1 MSYKKSLL
9 ADRLRRSTAREESN
23 RRLGRPYKFRGAIVD
38 LDNNDEALKLNV
50 PDLRDGL
57 MPSRNKNKKTTDK
70 PLSFIDRTMDFIV
83 ASNDSLAKLVSDNP
97 IRGEVEDII
106 ASFDKDAGLS
116 DVLTGEGTSTRA
128 LTIDGKPVNMLDK
141 GDDVNIEINPKSK
154 EGINNFISSLSMSES
169 TNNPTSRRTN
179 KDGDEYGGELNFGI
193 ARLQDY
199 MEDTGAEFDMD
210 AFIDDP
216 KLQKK
221 VGLWHINSIDKE
233 IAQIKNIP
241 ADISD
246 QNGLRAVA
254 HLGGL
259 DGMKEF
265 ISSRMPD
272 ATGKVYNT
280 KDELG
285 TSLMLYYNKFSK
297 KGV

>member
-9 ADRLRRSTAREESN
+9 TAREESN

-38 LDNNDEALKLNV
+38 LDDNDEALKLNV

-57 MPSRNKNKKTTDK
+57 MTSPNKNKKTTDK
-70 PLSFIDRTMDFIV
+70 PLSFIARTMDFIV
-83 ASNDSLAKLVSDNP
+83 ASNDSLSKLVSENP
-97 IRGEVEDII
+97 MRGEVEDII

-116 DVLTGEGTSTRA
+116 DVLSGEGTSTRA
-128 LTIDGKPVNMLDK
+128 LTIDGEPVNMLDK
-141 GDDVNIEINPKSK
+141 GDDVSIEINPKSK
-154 EGINNFISSLSMSES
+154 EGISNFISSLSMSES
-169 TNNPTSRRTN
+169 TNDPTSRRTN

-193 ARLQDY
+193 DRLLDY
-199 MEDTGAEFDMD
+199 MRDTGAEFDMD

-233 IAQIKNIP
+233 IAKIKNIP

-265 ISSRMPD
+265 IASRMPD

>member
-9 ADRLRRSTAREESN
+9 TAREESN

-38 LDNNDEALKLNV
+38 LDDNDEALKLNV

-57 MPSRNKNKKTTDK
+57 MASPNKNKKTTDK

-128 LTIDGKPVNMLDK
+128 LTIDGEPVNMLDK
-141 GDDVNIEINPKSK
+141 GDDISIEINPKSK

-169 TNNPTSRRTN
+169 SNDSQSIRTN
-179 KDGDEYGGELNFGI
+179 KDGRKFAGFLNFGKD
-193 ARLQDY
+193 RLLDY
-199 MEDTGAEFDMD
+199 MRDTGAEFDMD

-216 KLQKK
+216 KLQKE

-254 HLGGL
+254 HLGGIP
-259 DGMKEF
+259 GMKKF
-265 ISSRMPD
+265 IASRMPD
-272 ATGKVYNT
+272 ATGNAYNT
-280 KDELG
+280 KDELN
-285 TSLMLYYNKFSK
+285 TTLMSYYTKFSK

>member
-9 ADRLRRSTAREESN
+9 TAREESS

-57 MPSRNKNKKTTDK
+57 MTSPNKNKKTTDK

-83 ASNDSLAKLVSDNP
+83 ASNDSLAKLVSENP
-97 IRGEVEDII
+97 MRGEVRDII

-116 DVLTGEGTSTRA
+116 DVLSGEGTSTRA
-128 LTIDGKPVNMLDK
+128 LTIDGEPVNMLDK

-169 TNNPTSRRTN
+169 TNDPTSRRTN

-193 ARLQDY
+193 DRLLDY
-199 MEDTGAEFDMD
+199 MRDTGAEFDMD

-233 IAQIKNIP
+233 IAKIKNIP

-265 ISSRMPD
+265 IASRMPD

>member
-9 ADRLRRSTAREESN
+9 TAREESN

-57 MPSRNKNKKTTDK
+57 MTSPNKNKKTTDK

-83 ASNDSLAKLVSDNP
+83 ASNDSLSKLVSENP
-97 IRGEVEDII
+97 MRGEVEDII

-116 DVLTGEGTSTRA
+116 DVLSGEGTSTRA
-128 LTIDGKPVNMLDK
+128 LTIDGEPVNMLDK
-141 GDDVNIEINPKSK
+141 GDDVNIKINPKSK
-154 EGINNFISSLSMSES
+154 EGISNFISSLSMSES
-169 TNNPTSRRTN
+169 SNDPTSRRTN

-193 ARLQDY
+193 DRLLDY
-199 MEDTGAEFDMD
+199 MRDTGAEFDMD

-233 IAQIKNIP
+233 IAKIKNIP

-265 ISSRMPD
+265 IASRMPD

>member
-9 ADRLRRSTAREESN
+9 TAREESN

-57 MPSRNKNKKTTDK
+57 MTSPNKNKKTTDK

-83 ASNDSLAKLVSDNP
+83 ASNDSLSKLVSENP
-97 IRGEVEDII
+97 MRGEVEDII

-116 DVLTGEGTSTRA
+116 DVLSGEGTSTRA
-128 LTIDGKPVNMLDK
+128 LTIDGEPVNMLDK
-141 GDDVNIEINPKSK
+141 GDDVNIKINPKSK
-154 EGINNFISSLSMSES
+154 EGISNFISSLSMSES
-169 TNNPTSRRTN
+169 SNDPTSRRTN
-179 KDGDEYGGELNFGI
+179 TDGKEFGGELNFGM

-233 IAQIKNIP
+233 IAKIKNIP

-259 DGMKEF
+259 PGMKKF
-265 ISSRMPD
+265 IASRMPD
-272 ATGKVYNT
+272 ATGDVYNT
-280 KDELG
+280 KDELN
-285 TSLMLYYNKFSK
+285 TTLMSYYTKFSK

>member
-1 MSYKKSLL
+1 MFYKKSYL
-9 ADRLRRSTAREESN
+9 TAREESN

-57 MPSRNKNKKTTDK
+57 MTSPNKNKKTTDK

-83 ASNDSLAKLVSDNP
+83 ASNDSLAKLVSENP
-97 IRGEVEDII
+97 MRGEVEDII

-116 DVLTGEGTSTRA
+116 DVLSGEGTSTRA
-128 LTIDGKPVNMLDK
+128 LTIDGEPVNMLDK
-141 GDDVNIEINPKSK
+141 GDDVSIEINPKSK
-154 EGINNFISSLSMSES
+154 EGISNFISSLSMSES
-169 TNNPTSRRTN
+169 TNDPTSRRTN

-193 ARLQDY
+193 DRLLDY
-199 MEDTGAEFDMD
+199 MRDTGAEFDMD

-221 VGLWHINSIDKE
+221 IGLWHINSIDKE
-233 IAQIKNIP
+233 IAKIKNIP
-241 ADISD
+241 AGLSN

-265 ISSRMPD
+265 IASRMPD

>member
-9 ADRLRRSTAREESN
+9 TAREESN

-57 MPSRNKNKKTTDK
+57 MTSPNKNKKTTDK

-83 ASNDSLAKLVSDNP
+83 ASNDSLSKLVSENP
-97 IRGEVEDII
+97 MRGEVEDII

-116 DVLTGEGTSTRA
+116 DVLSGEGTSTRA
-128 LTIDGKPVNMLDK
+128 LTIDGEPVNMLDK
-141 GDDVNIEINPKSK
+141 GDDVNIKINPKSK
-154 EGINNFISSLSMSES
+154 EGISNFISSLSMSES
-169 TNNPTSRRTN
+169 TNDPTSRRTN

-193 ARLQDY
+193 DRLLDY
-199 MEDTGAEFDMD
+199 MRDTGAEFDMD

-233 IAQIKNIP
+233 IAKIKNIP

-259 DGMKEF
+259 PGMKKF
-265 ISSRMPD
+265 IASRMPD
-272 ATGKVYNT
+272 ATGDVYNT
-280 KDELG
+280 KDELN
-285 TSLMLYYNKFSK
+285 TTLMSYYTKFSK

>member
-9 ADRLRRSTAREESN
+9 TAREESN

-38 LDNNDEALKLNV
+38 LDDNDEALKLNV

-57 MPSRNKNKKTTDK
+57 MASPNKNKKTTDK

-128 LTIDGKPVNMLDK
+128 LTIDGEPVNMLDK
-141 GDDVNIEINPKSK
+141 GDDISIEINPKSK

-169 TNNPTSRRTN
+169 SNDSQSIRTN
-179 KDGDEYGGELNFGI
+179 KDGRKFAGFLNIGKEV
-193 ARLQDY
+193 QDQY
-199 MEDTGAEFDMD
+199 MDATGAEFDMD
-210 AFIDDP
+210 AFRDDP
-216 KLQKK
+216 ILQNKVALFHIGKLDQA
-221 VGLWHINSIDKE
+221 ISS
-233 IAQIKNIP
+233 IKNIP
-241 ADISD
+241 EKFNDI
-246 QNGLRAVA
+246 NGLRAVG
-254 HLGGL
+254 HLGGAT
-259 DGMKEF
+259 GMKKF
-265 ISSRMPD
+265 VKSG
-272 ATGKVYNT
+272 GKYNP

-285 TSLMLYYNKFSK
+285 TSLMDYFNKFSK

>member
-9 ADRLRRSTAREESN
+9 TAREESN

-57 MPSRNKNKKTTDK
+57 MTSPNKNKKTTDK

-83 ASNDSLAKLVSDNP
+83 ASNDSLSKLVSENP
-97 IRGEVEDII
+97 MRGEVEDII

-116 DVLTGEGTSTRA
+116 DVLSGEGTSTRA
-128 LTIDGKPVNMLDK
+128 LTIDGEPVNMLDK
-141 GDDVNIEINPKSK
+141 GDDVNIKINPKSK
-154 EGINNFISSLSMSES
+154 EGISNFISSLSMSES
-169 TNNPTSRRTN
+169 TNDPTSRRTN

-193 ARLQDY
+193 DRLLDY
-199 MEDTGAEFDMD
+199 MRDTGAEFDMD

-233 IAQIKNIP
+233 IAKIKNIP

-265 ISSRMPD
+265 IASRMPD